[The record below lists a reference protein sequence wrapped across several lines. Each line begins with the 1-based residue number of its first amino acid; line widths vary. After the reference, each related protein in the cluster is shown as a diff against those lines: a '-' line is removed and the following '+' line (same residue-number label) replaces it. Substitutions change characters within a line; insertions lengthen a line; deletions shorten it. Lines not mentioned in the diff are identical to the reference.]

1 MVKGQTIK
9 WSNGQSGGDG
19 TRWIADRLAV
29 VAVLTTCFLFSL
41 FALAAAGCK
50 NEPCRNG
57 RNGQNGQNGQDGRNG
72 QNGWSGSRWAG
83 PRKR

>member
-41 FALAAAGCK
+41 FALAAVGCK
-50 NEPCRNG
+50 TSPAEMVKMVKMVKMVETAG
-57 RNGQNGQNGQDGRNG
+57 RDRAGRG
-72 QNGWSGSRWAG
+72 LERDKIKI
-83 PRKR
+83 R